1 MTQPLRGPR
10 GGVVAHVIIVS
21 PQSPWDLDLFRN
33 NRKPAPHYVK
43 GALKPASLS
52 VRVSIIRMQKNII
65 YERC

>member
-1 MTQPLRGPR
+1 M
-10 GGVVAHVIIVS
+10 IIVS
-21 PQSPWDLDLFRN
+21 PQSPLDLDLFRN

-52 VRVSIIRMQKNII
+52 VRVSIIRIQKNII